1 MASCAPTGAIDDLG
15 IILNSAT
22 VQSRIQY
29 HWSNRALILKAR
41 TMTEPTLT
49 CPTCRTQIK
58 LTESLAAPL
67 IADTRRRYEDQ
78 LARKEAEVAGR
89 EAAIRNEQAQI
100 AAARDAIDAQVAAKV
115 DEERG
120 RIAAAEA
127 QKAKRLVA
135 IDVDAKVKEIAELN
149 QVLQQRDAKLAE
161 AQQAQADLIRK
172 QRELDDAKREMEL
185 TIQKQV
191 QAELGTVRDQAK
203 QEAETALTLRVRE
216 KEEQIASMQRQIEDL
231 RRKAEQGSQQLQGE
245 VQELALEGLLRQK
258 FPRDAFEPVP
268 KGEFG
273 GDLIQHVIGLAGQIC
288 GSILWEA
295 KRTKNWSDGWLAKVR
310 DDQRAAKAD
319 IAIIVSHALPK
330 GLQTFDQIDGVW
342 VTEPRCAVAVAIAL
356 RESLIALAAARIA
369 REGEQTKMEL
379 VYQYLTGPRFRHR
392 IEAVVERFSEMQEDL
407 DRERKTMMRLW
418 AKREEQIH
426 GVVESTAG
434 LYGDLQGIAGRSL
447 LEIEGLEIPLLDGP
461 AAGEAAE

>member
-1 MASCAPTGAIDDLG
+1 
-15 IILNSAT
+15 
-22 VQSRIQY
+22 
-29 HWSNRALILKAR
+29 
-41 TMTEPTLT
+41 MTEPTLT
-49 CPTCRTQIK
+49 CPTCRTKIK

-67 IADTRRRYEDQ
+67 IEDTRRRYEDQ

-89 EAAIRNEQAQI
+89 EAAIRDQQAQI

-135 IDVDAKVKEIAELN
+135 IDLAHKVKEIAELN
-149 QVLQQRDAKLAE
+149 DVLRQRDSKLAE

-172 QRELDDAKREMEL
+172 QRELDDAKREMDL

-191 QAELGTVRDQAK
+191 QADLGAVRDQAK
-203 QEAETALTLRVRE
+203 QEAEAALTLRVRE

-245 VQELALEGLLRQK
+245 VQELALEAILRQK
-258 FPRDAFEPVP
+258 FPRDAFDPVP

-273 GDLIQHVIGLAGQIC
+273 GDLIQHVVGPDGQIA

-295 KRTKNWSDGWLAKVR
+295 KRTKNWSDAWLGKVR
-310 DDQRAAKAD
+310 EDQRAAKAD
-319 IAIIVSHALPK
+319 TAIIMSHALPK
-330 GLQTFDQIDGVW
+330 GLHTFDQIDGVW

-356 RESLIALAAARIA
+356 RESLIALSAARLA
-369 REGEQTKMEL
+369 GEGQQTKMEL

-392 IEAVVERFSEMQEDL
+392 IEAVVERFSDMEADL
-407 DRERKTMMRLW
+407 DRL
-418 AKREEQIH
+418 
-426 GVVESTAG
+426 VESTAG

-447 LEIEGLEIPLLDGP
+447 LEIEGLELPLLDGP
-461 AAGEAAE
+461 AAADAAE